1 MGKFLHNFETSVEFN
16 NEYIGSGYTEPWVSL
31 TQENSAINYN
41 KGSYDFII
49 LDSMTG
55 EVETELDC
63 SALELTGKTYS
74 ALYINS
80 YGNKKC
86 IVRYSNDNDSGK
98 WPVYSDGGNWMGYIV
113 CDNGVIKFQAGIA

>member
-49 LDSMTG
+49 LDND

-74 ALYINS
+74 ALYFDEISNS
-80 YGNKKC
+80 KC
-86 IVRYSNDNDSGK
+86 IVRYIDEK
-98 WPVYSDGGNWMGYIV
+98 WAVYSDDGNWMGYII

>member
-49 LDSMTG
+49 LNSRTG

-74 ALYINS
+74 ALYFNESGNS
-80 YGNKKC
+80 KC
-86 IVRYSNDNDSGK
+86 IVRYNDADEK
-98 WPVYSDGGNWMGYIV
+98 WAVYSDDGNWMGYIV
-113 CDNGVIKFQAGIA
+113 CDNGVIKFDVGIV

>member
-49 LDSMTG
+49 LDND

-74 ALYINS
+74 ALKFDEISNS
-80 YGNKKC
+80 KC
-86 IVRYSNDNDSGK
+86 IVRYSDVDGGK
-98 WPVYSDGGNWMGYIV
+98 WKVYMAEIGGVGEII
-113 CDNGVIKFQAGIA
+113 CDNGVIKFVGQWSN